1 MKPYLESLRR
11 LSRTGL
17 ILFVLCS
24 VASLVI
30 AMQNCISVDRISLD
44 GLGRMFSPLM
54 VFTFAGGIVLAFD
67 GFSFLTKRADSD
79 FYHSLPV
86 SRKGLFWAISLAALT
101 WIAATVL
108 ASVILT
114 TVVYTVSRTVF
125 VPLYPLVAVPFY
137 IVATMLVFAAAA
149 IGCSLGGTLITDFA
163 LTLLILFL
171 PRFLQ
176 FVIARGIVAKVQIM
190 SWIDL
195 PWFLKPMTNIATG
208 QIVGLSRIILKNYLF
223 SFVNIAY
230 SCVLAAVELFLGSL
244 LFKCRPSEMAEHGA
258 KNDRL
263 QTLYACLLVLPI
275 VLLFASGAIYPDK
288 TNILI
293 VVAVALGCYAI
304 YQVVVMRNARKVL
317 RSLPWFII
325 PALFSVCLYFG
336 VQVAGRAE
344 RDFVPQTA
352 DIAYVQFTGIDRGDD
367 VINYDSYRVA
377 QVKFDDR
384 QTIDYVVEALQ
395 ENVISVRQYGYY
407 RYDFEGKETY
417 YISAEPVVITLKNGR
432 KIGRLITFNNA
443 NQLNSVRERNTAY
456 AEAIRELPPPDSIRY
471 RQSYNIYDDKFS
483 LSEGIMKSYYAETE
497 RYNLIPYAHY
507 RQKSIEDDYYNQD
520 EKQTYGSLRV
530 AGYIGMI
537 RYNNY
542 YEIDL
547 ETPEAASEWMKLQ
560 NTHSSNE
567 YLDLLVKLTD
577 ISENFLDEDD
587 YLNATYRFYNIPM
600 SNQSKQSYSFYY
612 APYASDTTNSLLQY
626 QGVALE
632 LAKMIERSKPTTD
645 PNSLCVFVQW
655 NGRAMG
661 PDGKYIGEEA
671 MRYSASTATG
681 GEVYASD
688 GEMVYSS
695 GGEPMYI
702 RETGSIYSFNPCYR
716 EFAKEDQARLLEI
729 LQEWRELNR
738 TWYYDTADEEE
749 TAIADYDIPLPT
761 PTPQPAG

>member
-30 AMQNCISVDRISLD
+30 AMQNCISSPRLSMDGIS
-44 GLGRMFSPLM
+44 RMFSPLM

-149 IGCSLGGTLITDFA
+149 IGCSLGGTILTDFA

-176 FVIARGIVAKVQIM
+176 FVIARGIVAKVQLL

-195 PWFLKPMTNIATG
+195 TWYLKPTTNVATG
-208 QIVGLSRIILKNYLF
+208 QIVVLSRTILKNQLYNLVNVGY
-223 SFVNIAY
+223 SF
-230 SCVLAAVELFLGSL
+230 VLAAVELFLGSL
-244 LFKCRPSEMAEHGA
+244 LFKRRPSEMAEHGA

-263 QTLYACLLVLPI
+263 QTLYACLLVLPV
-275 VLLFASGAIYPDK
+275 VLLFASGAILPNK

-293 VVAVALGCYAI
+293 VVAVAFGCYAI
-304 YQVVVMRNARKVL
+304 YQVVVMRNVRKVL
-317 RSLPWFII
+317 HSLPWFII
-325 PALFSVCLYFG
+325 PVLCSVCLYFG
-336 VQVAGRAE
+336 VQIAGRAE
-344 RDFVPQTA
+344 RDYVPESS
-352 DIAYVQFTGIDRGDD
+352 DVAYVQFAGTDRGND
-367 VINYDSYRVA
+367 VISYGSYLVS
-377 QVKFDDR
+377 QVKFDDAE
-384 QTIDYVVEALQ
+384 TIDYVLEALQ
-395 ENVISVRQYGYY
+395 ENVVSVRQYGYY
-407 RYDFEGKETY
+407 RYDYDGSETY
-417 YISAEPVVITLKNGR
+417 YISTQPVVITLKSG
-432 KIGRLITFNNA
+432 KKVGRLITFNNA
-443 NQLNSVRERNTAY
+443 NQLNSIRENNDEFAQ
-456 AEAIRELPPPDSIRY
+456 AIRSLPPTDSVRY
-471 RQSYNIYDDKFS
+471 RQNNSIYSDKFS
-483 LSEGIMKSYYAETE
+483 QSEYIMKAFYAETE
-497 RYNLIPYAHY
+497 EYGLISYSSY
-507 RQKSIEDDYYNQD
+507 RQKSIEGSYYNQD
-520 EKQTYGSLRV
+520 EDQSFGSLRLS
-530 AGYIGMI
+530 GYIGMT
-537 RYNNY
+537 RYSDYFDIN
-542 YEIDL
+542 L

-560 NTHSSNE
+560 NSVSSNE
-567 YLDLLVKLTD
+567 YLDLLVEITKD
-577 ISENFLDEDD
+577 SENFLDSND
-587 YLNATYRFYNIPM
+587 YLNATYTFYNIPM
-600 SNQSKQSYSFYY
+600 SDSSRQSYSFYY
-612 APYASDTTNSLLQY
+612 SPYASDTTNSLLQY

-632 LAKMIERSKPTTD
+632 LAEMIERSTPTTD
-645 PNSLCVFVQW
+645 PNSLCVLVQW
-655 NGRAMG
+655 SGRAMG

-671 MRYSASTATG
+671 MRYSSSTATDG
-681 GEVYASD
+681 NVYVTG

-695 GGEPMYI
+695 GGEPLYI
-702 RETGSIYSFNPCYR
+702 RETGSIYSYNPCYR
-716 EFAKEDQARLLEI
+716 EFAEEDQTRLLEI
-729 LQEWRELNR
+729 LKEWLQLNR
-738 TWYYDTADEEE
+738 TWYYASTDEEE
-749 TAIADYDIPLPT
+749 PGIAVSDMPLPT